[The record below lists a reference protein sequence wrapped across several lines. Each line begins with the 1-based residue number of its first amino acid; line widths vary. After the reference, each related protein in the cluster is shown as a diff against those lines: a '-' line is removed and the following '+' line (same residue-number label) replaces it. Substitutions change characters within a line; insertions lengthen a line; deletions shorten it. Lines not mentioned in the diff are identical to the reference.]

1 MALVRASRKHIAS
14 RSIRGRHEWLE
25 ECIPCQRQP
34 GRLGHAVLKTLY
46 PAISPFEIS
55 NFAGYDLER
64 LAEDSLVVDVGGGV
78 GAQSLTLAQ
87 HHPAAPLRYP
97 GSGVRLGR
105 CDRCMYNESNQTT
118 EICRT
123 LTRCSGHST
132 GRGTRP
138 MYSNPIG

>member
-25 ECIPCQRQP
+25 ECIPCQCHP

-105 CDRCMYNESNQTT
+105 CDRCMYNKSNQTT
-118 EICRT
+118 EVCRT